1 MILAKLCLAL
11 PLGGGPEVKW
21 TAPAVF
27 VPGHPFEVE
36 VELAAPEGGATIAG
50 WLLKPAA
57 FTVDGEPLGPRDDKG
72 AIELPSGFKV
82 SGRIDLAPVLAKRG
96 DFKLDYGTSSS
107 AGGAFEVAFRESV
120 PAGMN
125 FMQMAP
131 EELASYQVLLR
142 TNRGDVLLKMWP
154 DVAPGH
160 VRNFLDL
167 AYIKFYDGT
176 IFHRVVANFM
186 IQGGDPTGTGTG
198 NGPRTL
204 EAEFSDR
211 RHVRGV
217 ISMARQGTQG
227 TPGPQDPLRNSAS
240 CQFFIV
246 QADSAHLDG
255 GYSAFGEV
263 VLGMDVVDEI
273 STTSLNPGNRPKIPQ
288 VIERAIVVRVPG
300 AAPAGGAGEAGGER
314 SGGR

>member
-11 PLGGGPEVKW
+11 PLAGGADVKW

-27 VPGHPFEVE
+27 VPGHPFEVA

-57 FTVDGEPLGPRDDKG
+57 FIVDGEPLGPRDDKG

-82 SGRIDLAPVLAKRG
+82 SGRIDLAPMLAKRG
-96 DFKLDYGTSSS
+96 DFKLDYGTSS

-120 PAGMN
+120 PAGTN

-176 IFHRVVANFM
+176 IFHRVVADFM
-186 IQGGDPTGTGTG
+186 VQGGDPTGTGTG

-217 ISMARQGTQG
+217 LSMARQGTPG

-246 QADSAHLDG
+246 VQAESAHLDG

-273 STTSLNPGNRPKIPQ
+273 STTSLNPGNKPKIPQ